1 MTTENPFSLLS
12 YYRAGARVGF
22 QRDLQY
28 RMATF
33 MVLVAFLFEPV
44 VYLSVWTAVARAQ
57 GGMVGGFDEGQLA
70 AYYVVWTLVRIY
82 NTAFDPKAW
91 EWRIRDGRI
100 NTFLSQPVH
109 MFHRDF
115 SFFMG
120 SKIAWTL
127 MWIPI
132 AAVLTLIFRPSIAWH
147 PVNVGLFLVAIWG
160 GYAVRFLVL
169 YVLGMINF
177 WTTRGSA
184 IFGIVTALEMIFS
197 GRLVPLQL
205 LPAWAQDAAA
215 WMPFHWTF
223 QFPIEVLI
231 GRLDTAQMLAGVGYQ
246 AAWALGLGLLFTVV
260 WRAAIRRYEAVGN

>member
-1 MTTENPFSLLS
+1 MTTENRFSLVR
-12 YYRAGARVGF
+12 YYVAGARVGF

-28 RMATF
+28 RVATF
-33 MVLVAFLFEPV
+33 MVLVGFLIEPV
-44 VYLSVWTAVARAQ
+44 VYLSVWTAVAVAQ
-57 GGMVGGFDEGQLA
+57 GGTVGGFDVGTLS
-70 AYYVVWTLVRIY
+70 AYYIVWTLVRVY

-120 SKIAWTL
+120 SKVVWTIL
-127 MWIPI
+127 WIPI
-132 AAVLTLIFRPSIAWH
+132 AFVLTLVFRPTIEWH
-147 PVNVGLFLVAIWG
+147 WFNVLAFGIAIWG

-169 YVLGMINF
+169 YIMGMINF
-177 WTTRGSA
+177 WTTRGA
-184 IFGIVTALEMIFS
+184 AMFGIVTALELILS

-205 LPAWAQDAAA
+205 LPDWAEALAS
-215 WMPFHWTF
+215 WFPFKWTF

-231 GRLDTAQMLAGVGYQ
+231 GRLDTGSVVAGLATQ
-246 AAWALGLGLLFTVV
+246 FAWAAGLGIVFTLV
-260 WRAAIRRYEAVGN
+260 WRRAIRRYEAVGN

>member
-1 MTTENPFSLLS
+1 MTTENQFSLVR
-12 YYRAGARVGF
+12 YYAAGARTGF

-33 MVLVAFLFEPV
+33 MVLVGFLIEPV
-44 VYLSVWTAVARAQ
+44 VYLSVWSAVARAQ

-70 AYYVVWTLVRIY
+70 AYYVVWTLVRVY

-91 EWRIRDGRI
+91 EWRIRQGRI

-120 SKIAWTL
+120 SKIAWTIL
-127 MWIPI
+127 WIPI
-132 AAVLTLIFRPSIAWH
+132 AVVLTLVFRPSIEWH
-147 PVNVGLFLVAIWG
+147 VVNVAAFAIAIWG

-169 YVLGMINF
+169 YVMGMINF
-177 WTTRGSA
+177 WTTRGA
-184 IFGIVTALEMIFS
+184 AMFGIVSALELIFS

-205 LPAWAQDAAA
+205 LPDWAESIST
-215 WMPFHWTF
+215 WLPFRWTF

-231 GRLDTAQMLAGVGYQ
+231 GRLDTTQIAAGIGYQ
-246 AAWALGLGLLFTVV
+246 AAWAAGLGLLCTVV
-260 WRAAIRRYEAVGN
+260 WRRAIRRYEAVGN